1 MVKIIMDNSLEL
13 RINPPVQMLICIVLI
28 FSTSKLL
35 PLSTT
40 LFEYKW
46 LISSVFISIGL
57 VFILAGLLSFH
68 FAKTTGNP
76 DKPELVSSL
85 VTSGIYHTT
94 RNPMYVGLIF
104 LLLAWG
110 AWLASFF
117 SVVVIVIFQQYTT
130 RFQIIPEERALLT
143 LFPEQY
149 HDYCKKVRRWL

>member
-1 MVKIIMDNSLEL
+1 MDNSFEL
-13 RINPPVQMLICIVLI
+13 KINPPVQMLISILLI
-28 FSTSKLL
+28 FATSQLL

-40 LFEYKW
+40 LLEYKW
-46 LISSVFISIGL
+46 LISSIFISISL
-57 VFILAGLLSFH
+57 IFILAGLLSFH

-76 DKPELVSSL
+76 DKLESVSSL
-85 VTSGIYHTT
+85 VTSGIYHIT

-110 AWLASFF
+110 VWLGSFF
-117 SVVVIVIFQQYTT
+117 SVVVIVIFQQYTA
-130 RFQIIPEERALLT
+130 RFQIIPEERALSE